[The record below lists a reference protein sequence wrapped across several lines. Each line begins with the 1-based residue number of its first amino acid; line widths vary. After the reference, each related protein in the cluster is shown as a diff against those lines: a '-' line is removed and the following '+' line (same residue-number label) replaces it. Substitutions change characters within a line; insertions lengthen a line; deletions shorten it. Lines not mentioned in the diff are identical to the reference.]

1 MIDLQQRYEVIRLVC
16 ENLRLQP
23 NKSRLRVERNHK
35 IITSRPR
42 NRIRKIAKW
51 CIDRVPSDCQ
61 IVGETKSHYLVRC

>member
-1 MIDLQQRYEVIRLVC
+1 MIDLTERYETIRSVC
-16 ENLRLQP
+16 ERLQLQP
-23 NKSRLRVERNHK
+23 NKSRLRVERK